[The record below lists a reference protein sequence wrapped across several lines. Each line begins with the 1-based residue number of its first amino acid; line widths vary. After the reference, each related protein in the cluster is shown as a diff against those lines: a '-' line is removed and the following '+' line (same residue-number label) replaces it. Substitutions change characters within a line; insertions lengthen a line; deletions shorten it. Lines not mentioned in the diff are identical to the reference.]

1 MATLF
6 QASAQWASRPSD
18 ERFTSLL
25 AMQDHVHG
33 LRRVARSGVV
43 SSRSIEAR
51 PDATDQLN
59 KLQIVGKAGIP
70 YAPSHWAFGQLAS
83 LAGAPAG
90 YLRKLPAPMAADCLN
105 WGLKKER
112 DVADIGLYLN
122 AESKELMAAT
132 GPNYGRV
139 YNSDVVDALVDR
151 FGNGIDGAFRVP
163 GEFGQRVQVT
173 KGNTTLFAG
182 DRDMF
187 VFLADEEN
195 RITVPNRR
203 NGEAGTMARGFFCWN
218 SEVGAGTLGVAMF
231 LFDYVCCNRIVWGA
245 RDFREVKVRHTSGA
259 PDRFLEEV
267 RPVMLQMAASS
278 TKSVDEMLVAARAS
292 RLDDANEW
300 LSKRFTS
307 AMATSLQLVHTAE
320 EGRPIETLWDVST
333 ALTAKA
339 KSIVWQDERVA
350 MERQAGAVLD
360 LALN

>member
-18 ERFTSLL
+18 ERFLSLL
-25 AMQDHVHG
+25 DMQGHFHG
-33 LRRVARSGVV
+33 LRRVSRQGVV
-43 SSRSIEAR
+43 SSRQIDVR
-51 PDATDQLN
+51 PNAEDQMN
-59 KLQIVGKAGIP
+59 KLEIVGKAGIP
-70 YAPSHWAFGQLAS
+70 YAPSNWAFGQLAS

-112 DVADIGLYLN
+112 DVADVGLYLN

-139 YNSDVVDALVDR
+139 FNADVVDALIDR
-151 FGNGIDGAFRVP
+151 FGDGINGAFRVP
-163 GEFGQRVQVT
+163 GEFGQRVKVT
-173 KGNTTLFAG
+173 KGNTTLYAG

-195 RITVPNRR
+195 RISVPNRR
-203 NGEAGTMARGFFCWN
+203 NGETGTLARGFFCWN

-245 RDFREVKVRHTSGA
+245 RDFREIKVRHTSGA
-259 PDRFLEEV
+259 PDRFIEEV
-267 RPVMLQMAASS
+267 RPVMMQMASSS
-278 TKSVDEMLVAARAS
+278 TKSVDEMLVAARGH

-300 LSKRFTS
+300 LAKRFTNS
-307 AMATSLQLVHTAE
+307 MAGSLQNVHLAE

-350 MERQAGAVLD
+350 LEREAGKVLD
-360 LALN
+360 LAL